1 MNTRTARLALVLAA
15 TAALAPLH
23 ALAAPEPAESV
34 VTTTDAFE
42 LRVRTFGDDETRPPV
57 VMLTGG
63 PGFAGEQL
71 RAAAEALSDTRRVVL
86 PDQRG
91 TGGSNPG
98 PPVIDASV
106 YNYAQAVSDLEA
118 VRESLGAETWSLTGH
133 SWGGLLAML
142 YACEHPERVESIALI
157 SPAGVE
163 SAFWRHYQQNIFNN
177 LTDAERQGIGDIP
190 LPADESPEALSA
202 YIMGANKAMAPAMLA
217 RKEATDALRAEM
229 TPENFNPTVSLS
241 MQEEM
246 QNYDLRDDLAALNA
260 QVLIIQGD
268 ADPVG
273 RMTADQILDT
283 IPNSTIHVLEKCGH
297 WPMFETPDELN
308 AALRDFFGG
317 K

>member
-1 MNTRTARLALVLAA
+1 MNARTLRLSLALAA
-15 TAALAPLH
+15 IAALAPIS
-23 ALAAPEPAESV
+23 ALAAPVPTESV
-34 VTTTDAFE
+34 VTTADEFE
-42 LRVRTFGDDETRPPV
+42 LRLRTFGDDATRPPV

-71 RAAAEALSDTRRVVL
+71 RSVAEALGETRRVLL

-91 TGGSNPG
+91 TGRSNPG
-98 PPVIDASV
+98 PLVIDAAV

-118 VRESLGAETWSLTGH
+118 VRESIGAETWSLAGH

-190 LPADESPEALSA
+190 LPEDDSPEALA
-202 YIMGANKAMAPAMLA
+202 TYIMGANKAMAPAMLA

-241 MQEEM
+241 MQDEM
-246 QNYDLRDDLAALNA
+246 QNYDLRDELATLAAP
-260 QVLIIQGD
+260 VLIIQGD

-283 IPNSTIHVLEKCGH
+283 IPNSTIHVIKQCGH
-297 WPMFETPDELN
+297 WPMFETPDVLN

-317 K
+317 E